1 MRHLMLSATVI
12 ALVTSAAS
20 AQAPATV
27 TRQVTLPDTLGA
39 NFSIADSS
47 RGTATPNDFDF
58 LVGVWQFRFQQ
69 HNGNGTWNQPFSGH
83 WFAERKRNPNGFV
96 EDHFRADNRTAT
108 YDVGTWTYR
117 IFNPQ
122 RKLWEMQGVGSETGS
137 WQPGLCWADADNR
150 YVIQHYGSTLMRIRY
165 FAITDSSF
173 LWRADQSED
182 GGKTWQPDHWIMSA
196 RRIAK

>member
-1 MRHLMLSATVI
+1 MAMGMLCLATAVSAQ
-12 ALVTSAAS
+12 TSA
-20 AQAPATV
+20 P
-27 TRQVTLPDTLGA
+27 TRQINFTDTLGA
-39 NFSIADSS
+39 NFSIADSA

-69 HNGNGTWNQPFSGH
+69 KNTNGTWNPPFSGH

-96 EDHFRADNRTAT
+96 EDHFRSDNRAAT

-117 IFNPQ
+117 VFNPQ
-122 RKLWEMQGVGSETGS
+122 RKLWEMQGVGSENGS
-137 WQPGLCWADADNR
+137 WQPGLCWSDADNR

-165 FAITDSSF
+165 FAITDSAF
-173 LWRADQSED
+173 QWRADQSDD
-182 GGKTWQPDHWIMSA
+182 GGKTWLADHWIMTA